1 MLNTSELV
9 PEMPVPINDG
19 VEILGSSTIPEPGK
33 MYQVPKGV
41 DLKQMFIP
49 TTEPPLTPDSIFT
62 PTGWRILVKPPKA
75 AEKTK
80 GGIYL
85 PGVARDADEVLMNK
99 GQVVAIGPDAFK
111 GKPFLTWFYNHDEGY
126 IDEDLAEPWV
136 EVGDW
141 VIYNRHTGLKLE
153 ARTEDGTVEK
163 YHIIN
168 DTDIVCKV
176 AKPEAVKSYV
186 FVGALLDNYEG

>member
-1 MLNTSELV
+1 MGDINTV
-9 PEMPVPINDG
+9 
-19 VEILGSSTIPEPGK
+19 PGK
-33 MYQVPKGV
+33 LYEVPKGV
-41 DLKQMFIP
+41 DIRKMGIQSMV
-49 TTEPPLTPDSIFT
+49 EPVTPDAIFT

-99 GQVVAIGPDAFK
+99 GQVIAIGPDAFK
-111 GKPFLTWFYNHDEGY
+111 GKPFLTWYFNEEAGCIED
-126 IDEDLAEPWV
+126 DLAEPWV

-153 ARTEDGTVEK
+153 ARTEDGDIEK

-186 FVGALLDNYEG
+186 FVGALLDDYEG